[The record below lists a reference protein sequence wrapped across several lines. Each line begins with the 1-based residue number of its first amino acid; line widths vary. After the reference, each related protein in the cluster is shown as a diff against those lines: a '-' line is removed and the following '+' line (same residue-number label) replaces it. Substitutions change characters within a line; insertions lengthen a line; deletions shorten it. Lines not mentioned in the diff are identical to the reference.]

1 MAALLTIGE
10 AAKHTGLSARMIRH
24 YESCGLLTDA
34 HRTEAGYRLYNPT
47 QLQLLAI
54 IAQARVLG
62 FSLEQIQS
70 LLSLWQN
77 PDRSSAQV
85 KSLTALHLQTIAE
98 KIAQLQR
105 MQQQLQKLSD
115 QCAGD
120 DNPVCAILTG
130 LSGNADFDTG
140 DIDKNSMGEKCHN
153 NNIKG
158 KQSDVPG

>member
-1 MAALLTIGE
+1 MAELLTIGE
-10 AAKHTGLSARMIRH
+10 AAKHSGLSARMIRH
-24 YESCGLLTDA
+24 YESCGLLTGA

-47 QLQLLAI
+47 QLQLLGI

-85 KSLTALHLQTIAE
+85 KSLTAQHLHAIAE
-98 KIAQLQR
+98 KIEQLQL
-105 MQQQLQKLSD
+105 MQQHLQRLSD

-120 DNPVCAILTG
+120 DNPDCAILTG
-130 LSGNADFDTG
+130 LSGNADFVTG
-140 DIDKNSMGEKCHN
+140 DFDNNTIDEKCHN
-153 NNIKG
+153 KILRG
-158 KQSDVPG
+158 KL

>member
-10 AAKHTGLSARMIRH
+10 AAKHSGLSARMIRH
-24 YESCGLLTDA
+24 YESCGLLTGA

-47 QLQLLAI
+47 QLQLLGI

-85 KSLTALHLQTIAE
+85 KSLTAQHLQAIAE
-98 KIAQLQR
+98 KISQLQL
-105 MQQQLQKLSD
+105 MQQQLQRLSD

-120 DNPVCAILTG
+120 DNPECAILTG
-130 LSGNADFDTG
+130 LSGSADVDPGDFEKNAMKEKSHH
-140 DIDKNSMGEKCHN
+140 KN
-153 NNIKG
+153 I
-158 KQSDVPG
+158 

>member
-1 MAALLTIGE
+1 MAELFTIGE
-10 AAKHTGLSARMIRH
+10 AAKRTGLSPRMIRH
-24 YESCGLLTDA
+24 YESCGLLPGTLRTD
-34 HRTEAGYRLYNPT
+34 AGYRLYSTT
-47 QLQLLAI
+47 QLQLLGI

-70 LLSLWQN
+70 ILSLWQN

-120 DNPVCAILTG
+120 DNPACAILTG
-130 LSGNADFDTG
+130 LSGKADFNAA
-140 DIDKNSMGEKCHN
+140 DIDKNNKNDIIYKS
-153 NNIKG
+153 
-158 KQSDVPG
+158 QFL

>member
-1 MAALLTIGE
+1 MAELLTIGE
-10 AAKHTGLSARMIRH
+10 AAKLTGLSARMIRH
-24 YESCGLLTDA
+24 YESCGLLMDA

-47 QLQLLAI
+47 QLQLLGI

-85 KSLTALHLQTIAE
+85 KLLTAQHLQAIAE
-98 KIAQLQR
+98 KIGQLQR
-105 MQQQLQKLSD
+105 MQQQLQQLSD

-120 DNPVCAILTG
+120 DNPACAILSG
-130 LSGNADFDTG
+130 LSGNSDFG
-140 DIDKNSMGEKCHN
+140 NSDVGNNRNDEKCHRQD
-153 NNIKG
+153 G
-158 KQSDVPG
+158 ES

>member
-1 MAALLTIGE
+1 MAVLLTIGE
-10 AAKHTGLSARMIRH
+10 AAKHSGLSARMIRH
-24 YESCGLLTDA
+24 YESCGLLTGA

-47 QLQLLAI
+47 QLQLLGI

-85 KSLTALHLQTIAE
+85 KLLTAQHLRAIAE
-98 KIAQLQR
+98 KIAQLQL
-105 MQQQLQKLSD
+105 MQQQLQRLSD

-120 DNPVCAILTG
+120 DNPDCAILTG
-130 LSGNADFDTG
+130 LSGSADVDPGDFD
-140 DIDKNSMGEKCHN
+140 KNAMKEKSHHK
-153 NNIKG
+153 NI
-158 KQSDVPG
+158 